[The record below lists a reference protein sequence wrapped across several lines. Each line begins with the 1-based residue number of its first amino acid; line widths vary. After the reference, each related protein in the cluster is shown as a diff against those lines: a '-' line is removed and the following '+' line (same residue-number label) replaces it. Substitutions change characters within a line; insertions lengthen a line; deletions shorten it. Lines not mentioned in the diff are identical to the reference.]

1 MMTISSLSSCQL
13 RCDEEAPGF
22 NTTWLALKSASPLTG
37 PSLRYQRP
45 STALAYWDGYPV
57 MLLWGMAS
65 ISNLGT
71 GVSPSGPNRAAP
83 LTGADG
89 NHTTLIARSV
99 SFCKQAYCR
108 PSTHSP

>member
-57 MLLWGMAS
+57 MFLWGMAS

-71 GVSPSGPNRAAP
+71 GVSPSGQNRAAG

-89 NHTTLIARSV
+89 HHTPVIANPVGPCNHDDCL
-99 SFCKQAYCR
+99 
-108 PSTHSP
+108 PLTHP